1 MNAQPVDPSSVVASK
16 EPETKPLFSDESVT
30 IKNHAVIISGK
41 QYNLDEIEN
50 VSIDT
55 DNWQTAVALSCL
67 AASAY
72 FYVFHASAIFH
83 VFWNP
88 APVPAHSLFAFL
100 FMVFGAWS
108 SASAELVFKLPTGYL
123 VVSKGDRSWTKKIK
137 AEIDRARIAATPTA
151 PAGPPDNTN
160 RPG

>member
-1 MNAQPVDPSSVVASK
+1 MNAPPVDPSSVAASK
-16 EPETKPLFSDESVT
+16 EPEAKPLFSDESVT

-41 QYNLDEIEN
+41 QYNLGEIEN

-55 DNWQTAVALSCL
+55 DNWQAAVALSCL
-67 AASAY
+67 AALAY
-72 FYVFHASAIFH
+72 FYVFHASAILH

-88 APVPAHSLFAFL
+88 APVPAYSLFGFL

-108 SASAELVFKLPTGYL
+108 SESVKLVFKIPTGYL
-123 VVSKGDRSWTKKIK
+123 VVSKGDRGWTKKIK
-137 AEIDRARIAATPTA
+137 GEIDRARIAAEPR
-151 PAGPPDNTN
+151 DNSN